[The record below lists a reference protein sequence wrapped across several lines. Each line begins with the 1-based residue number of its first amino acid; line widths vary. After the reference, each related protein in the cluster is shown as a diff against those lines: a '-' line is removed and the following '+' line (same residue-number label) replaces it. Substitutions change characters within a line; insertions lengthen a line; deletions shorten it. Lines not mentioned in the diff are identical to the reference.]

1 MRVTALYIAAAV
13 ACILAWLLIS
23 RVKLSLSYKDAS
35 DGGDL
40 SLTVRYTL
48 LRLRLVPSKK
58 GKIKLGDY
66 TYEKTH
72 KKKKEKPKA
81 SAAKKA
87 KAKRRAPEEEE
98 AGAKSGV
105 TAILW
110 ELKDVILDIIKRVP
124 GKLRL
129 NIKRL
134 RLSVGAEDAAKTAIN
149 YGTVTQAVGAAL
161 TLASEHADVRIK
173 KRAVLIEPDF
183 LSGKLRAD
191 VDVMLS
197 FRVGSVFGL
206 ALRFVWNFIKL
217 RISSSGEKTIKAKG

>member
-23 RVKLSLSYKDAS
+23 RVKLSLSYKDANG
-35 DGGDL
+35 GGDL

-48 LRLRLVPSKK
+48 LRLRLIPSKEV
-58 GKIKLGDY
+58 KIKLGDY

-72 KKKKEKPKA
+72 KKKKQKPKA
-81 SAAKKA
+81 SAEKKA
-87 KAKRRAPEEEE
+87 KAKRKAPEEEE
-98 AGAKSGV
+98 AGEKNGAA
-105 TAILW
+105 AILW
-110 ELKDVILDIIKRVP
+110 ELKDAILDIIKRVP

-134 RLSVGAEDAAKTAIN
+134 RLSVGAEDAAKTAIT
-149 YGTVTQAVGAAL
+149 YGAVTQAVGAAL
-161 TLASEHADVRIK
+161 ALASEHADVRIK

-191 VDVMLS
+191 VDVTLS

-217 RISSSGEKTIKAKG
+217 KISSSGEKTIKAKG